1 MAANFPSHS
10 ILTSPSQKERN
21 PDGRPDK
28 TKTQTYIS
36 SYYSAA
42 KIPNHSDTRVRS
54 EATRA
59 KRSRLKSIVSGP
71 RTWRLLDAFHKK
83 KNFFFFF
90 TSRGVSGQ
98 PSRGSA
104 WHDFLPFLRGS
115 GPCLGSRDGE
125 ADVELPPAAVRLL
138 RWGLGCALA
147 SCSPLVSGVSRP
159 RLGPPPKG
167 KTFHSWHHPELPCE
181 THFLPGWKAGSS
193 SVPREPGTPGRR
205 ASEGEGGDGARPE
218 AAGPRAAHGGED
230 AELGRAWAVLGR
242 RPHSRAA
249 RVLSRVRR
257 PRPAP
262 ARPVATAPSRSRP
275 AAQAGSEAAVRPS
288 GRPSVRHGLCPLA
301 FPPPSPS
308 RPQRRGLLRV
318 SSSGARWPAPRTEA
332 ASRAAAPPFSRA
344 GDGRERGGEA
354 EERKRGGGPGPAR
367 GGGSFCLTGRGG
379 NSATAPA
386 ARGAEAARRRWGRG
400 GLPRGRP
407 NRPQPGEGRREP
419 VSAHGVDAADV
430 GGGGRAAGGPPPTP
444 PARPGPRP
452 PAPRDPAR
460 PPPPRPIEFLCTAL
474 IGAKRLLGRSP
485 DLQAAGISFQP
496 RRSDSL

>member
-1 MAANFPSHS
+1 M
-10 ILTSPSQKERN
+10 
-21 PDGRPDK
+21 
-28 TKTQTYIS
+28 
-36 SYYSAA
+36 
-42 KIPNHSDTRVRS
+42 
-54 EATRA
+54 
-59 KRSRLKSIVSGP
+59 
-71 RTWRLLDAFHKK
+71 
-83 KNFFFFF
+83 
-90 TSRGVSGQ
+90 
-98 PSRGSA
+98 
-104 WHDFLPFLRGS
+104 
-115 GPCLGSRDGE
+115 
-125 ADVELPPAAVRLL
+125 
-138 RWGLGCALA
+138 
-147 SCSPLVSGVSRP
+147 
-159 RLGPPPKG
+159 
-167 KTFHSWHHPELPCE
+167 
-181 THFLPGWKAGSS
+181 
-193 SVPREPGTPGRR
+193 
-205 ASEGEGGDGARPE
+205 
-218 AAGPRAAHGGED
+218 
-230 AELGRAWAVLGR
+230 
-242 RPHSRAA
+242 
-249 RVLSRVRR
+249 RR

-452 PAPRDPAR
+452 PGSSGPREASATPADR
-460 PPPPRPIEFLCTAL
+460 VSLYGPNWCKEVVGAQPRFAGGRYLFSAAALRQPLMARSGCRKPPP
-474 IGAKRLLGRSP
+474 LLAAASSHAGPSWLP
-485 DLQAAGISFQP
+485 AAGAPQ
-496 RRSDSL
+496 RRQSWCWMGGWRGGIVAREIASRRCLC